1 MKTFVKL
8 YSNIEGE
15 IKKFL
20 EQFYFSTDEIL
31 NSIDNKTLELE
42 IDFENPIEM
51 VDIIGTFIENK
62 EKFQINLW
70 ICIDKDVL
78 INVTSSNINELIKYL
93 YERFPY

>member
-70 ICIDKDVL
+70 ISIDKDVL
-78 INVTSSNINELIKYL
+78 INVTSSNIDELIKYL